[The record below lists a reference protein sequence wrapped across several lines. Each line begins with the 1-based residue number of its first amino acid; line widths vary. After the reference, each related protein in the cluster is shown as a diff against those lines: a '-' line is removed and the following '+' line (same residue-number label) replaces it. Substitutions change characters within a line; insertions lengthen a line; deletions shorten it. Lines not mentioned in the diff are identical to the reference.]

1 MFRSA
6 EMKLQKLSKFLYFSD
21 NSLREYV
28 FVFKN
33 SSLLEIQNELA
44 ILPCSSFKIFF
55 RKGYLTLETVKN
67 IIYIYPV
74 NVYHCIK
81 ALHHLA
87 VYHFFTLSPTTTFLT
102 LPQQPSGHPAISSNT
117 SGTSVSGTDIHTP
130 HFFTFPIYK

>member
-67 IIYIYPV
+67 IIYIWAY
-74 NVYHCIK
+74 VYEYICTHVYIHK
-81 ALHHLA
+81 LELQLHKISVMKLILNAKSYFELTA
-87 VYHFFTLSPTTTFLT
+87 V
-102 LPQQPSGHPAISSNT
+102 
-117 SGTSVSGTDIHTP
+117 
-130 HFFTFPIYK
+130 

>member
-1 MFRSA
+1 MISLGKSKWKIFIFN
-6 EMKLQKLSKFLYFSD
+6 LINLSIIEILSD
-21 NSLREYV
+21 AC
-28 FVFKN
+28 
-33 SSLLEIQNELA
+33 SLLLV
-44 ILPCSSFKIFF
+44 SFKIFF